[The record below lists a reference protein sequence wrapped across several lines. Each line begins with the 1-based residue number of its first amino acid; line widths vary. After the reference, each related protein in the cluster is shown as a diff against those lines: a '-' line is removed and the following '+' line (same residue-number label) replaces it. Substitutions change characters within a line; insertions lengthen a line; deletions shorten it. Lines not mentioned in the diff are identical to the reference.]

1 MASPPHLPQL
11 SIPRK
16 RGSISSV
23 TSAAKKRKP
32 SQLRNAF
39 SPESEGVG
47 SPLRYSRSPSVDSV
61 ATGSVANSSI
71 VGGVGGG
78 GRKRRRKDK
87 GAPSTTG
94 SLQGGKGQGS
104 TTGADGDDAAARGE
118 ADPSEESSEEEQDAE
133 ETMLATEGGKYTEAT
148 RRQEEE
154 NRRILQDYMT
164 SAQKDRFDV
173 YRAIRLKRETVRK
186 LVNQTLSQ
194 SVPYPVVV
202 AVTSYSKAFIGDVID
217 RALTVRD
224 EWSAARTHLPN
235 PDLPPQLLRSGL
247 HYPRNHKPGAT
258 PQMREIGEAGLYAH
272 QVPPG
277 SQFLVEV
284 EKNKGLKD
292 RLREEDK
299 GPLTPAHLREALRRY
314 KRDRE
319 GGGAGVAGMSLEGVE
334 RTMAR
339 TGGRRLFR

>member
-16 RGSISSV
+16 RSSISSV

-71 VGGVGGG
+71 VGGAGG
-78 GRKRRRKDK
+78 GRKKKRKGK
-87 GAPSTTG
+87 SARSTTG
-94 SLQGGKGQGS
+94 SVQAGKGS
-104 TTGADGDDAAARGE
+104 TAGAAGE
-118 ADPSEESSEEEQDAE
+118 AEAEAEPSESSSEEEEAE
-133 ETMLATEGGKYTEAT
+133 ETTLATEGGKYTEAT

-164 SAQKDRFDV
+164 ASQKDRFDI

-202 AVTSYSKAFIGDVID
+202 AVTSYSKAFIGDIID

-224 EWSAARTHLPN
+224 EWSVARTHLPN
-235 PDLPPQLLRSGL
+235 PDLPPQLLRAGL

-258 PQMREIGEAGLYAH
+258 PQLREIGEAGMYAS
-272 QVPPG
+272 QVAPD
-277 SQFLVEV
+277 SKFLVQV
-284 EKNKGLKD
+284 DKDKGLKE
-292 RLREEDK
+292 RLQEEDK